1 MSGFPSMRGELNA
14 DSQARPSEPRLGGSG
29 MGPRNVRFSKHSGG
43 SSTCVPKAR
52 LGKARQRFLI
62 PFSYKCVWGLTH
74 DGCPLV
80 PTDLRVCAQCLLD
93 LHLRAS
99 SRLKLRSSGKIYI

>member
-52 LGKARQRFLI
+52 LGKARERFLI
-62 PFSYKCVWGLTH
+62 SFSYKCVWGLTH
-74 DGCPLV
+74 GGGAL
-80 PTDLRVCAQCLLD
+80 LCLLTSECALSD
-93 LHLRAS
+93 C
-99 SRLKLRSSGKIYI
+99 